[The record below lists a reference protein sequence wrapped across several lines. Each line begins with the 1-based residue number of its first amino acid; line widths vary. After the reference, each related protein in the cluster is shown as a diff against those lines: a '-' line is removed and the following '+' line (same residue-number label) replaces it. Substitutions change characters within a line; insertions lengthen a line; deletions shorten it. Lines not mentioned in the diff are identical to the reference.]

1 MDLRPWFDGAP
12 PETIVMEP
20 REDDGVRD
28 DVRSVGQWTIA
39 LGVAVAVIGGLLA
52 FDAQSSVD
60 AAIGGLVAFIGG
72 VVAGLGGFVIK
83 CSARLDD

>member
-1 MDLRPWFDGAP
+1 MVLRPWFEGAP
-12 PETIVMEP
+12 PERIVVDP
-20 REDDGVRD
+20 RGDDAMRD

-39 LGVAVAVIGGLLA
+39 LGVAVAIIGGLLA
-52 FDAQSSVD
+52 FDAESGVD

-72 VVAGLGGFVIK
+72 IVAGLGGFVIK